1 MTPTAKL
8 TPKGAATRARIVAS
22 GADLVL
28 ARGVGGTS
36 LDDICTGT
44 ATSKSQL
51 FHYFPGGKSELV
63 GAIAAFQS
71 ERVLRAQQPFLG
83 ELDSWAAWQGW
94 RDAVLA
100 HYGSQRHWG
109 CPIGALATEL
119 IGNDPER
126 AADVARYMD
135 HWRGYLCA
143 GLSRMRDAGLLR
155 ADADPDT
162 LALSVFAALHGGLL
176 LTQTMR
182 SLKPLEAALDGA
194 LTTLRAAAATG

>member
-119 IGNDPER
+119 VGNDPER